1 MLDEIDRLAFRINKI
16 LKQQLLRA
24 GIRLI
29 DCKLEFGC
37 LPDGSI
43 VLADEISPD
52 TSRLWDAETGR
63 KLGKDRFRRDLSNTT
78 DAYQEILDRL
88 ERIHCS

>member
-1 MLDEIDRLAFRINKI
+1 M
-16 LKQQLLRA
+16 
-24 GIRLI
+24 
-29 DCKLEFGC
+29 
-37 LPDGSI
+37 
-43 VLADEISPD
+43 LADEISPD

-63 KLGKDRFRRDLSNTT
+63 KLGKDRFRRDLSNTI